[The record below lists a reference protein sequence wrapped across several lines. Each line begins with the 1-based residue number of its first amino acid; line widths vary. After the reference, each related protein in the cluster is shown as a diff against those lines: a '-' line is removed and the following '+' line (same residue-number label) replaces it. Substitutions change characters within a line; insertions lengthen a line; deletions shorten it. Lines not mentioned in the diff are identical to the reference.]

1 LGKVVTNEGSGRV
14 RVRGCA
20 LASASVLSLA
30 VMCTAAQAQ
39 PSGGSVVA
47 GSAQISS
54 SGATTL
60 INQSTSKAIINWQS
74 FSVGQGSTVQFNQ
87 PSASAITLNRVT
99 GTSASVIDGAIRANG
114 QVWLLNPNGLLF
126 GNGATIN
133 VAGLLA
139 TTSDINDQ
147 DFLSGRYNFSST
159 GGKGAIAN
167 SGTITAGNGGSVVLS
182 APHVTNKGLIAASA
196 GHVVLGGTD
205 TFTVDFNGDHLLNY
219 AISPNSTG
227 GKVSNSGKIAAAGGT
242 ILMTARAAAGVQDA
256 VINNSGMVEATSVR
270 QENGEIIL
278 EADNGTVSDTGTLDA
293 SGKGAGQTGGTVKVL
308 GQQVAV
314 ADGARIDV
322 SGDAGGGTALI
333 GGNLHGAGPEPNAQN
348 TTVGKATINASAIT
362 SGNGGTVAVYST
374 GTTQVAA
381 AITAKG
387 GIISGKG
394 GTVETSGHVL
404 DFTGT
409 SVNAGVGGT
418 WLLDPYDLT
427 VDSAAATTIDNTL
440 NAGTSVTLQTTATS
454 ASSTPAGIGN
464 VNPSG
469 NGDIII
475 GAALGWTTN
484 ATLTLDAYH
493 SIFINAPI
501 TIISPAVAG
510 GLVLKTNDGGT
521 GGDYSFASGVDVN
534 FGTTNNNGSL
544 TINGSPYTLLYC
556 MTPAVCANNVQ
567 SINSGLTGN
576 YALAAPL
583 DASGV
588 SGWVSIGTDGAGNVG
603 NGGLGFTGTFA
614 GLGNTISNLTINT
627 SASLVGLF
635 GYSDGTIRDIGV
647 VGGSVTTTAGTL
659 IGGLSGYNGGTVSNT
674 YSTAAV
680 NGTSNVG
687 GLFGNT
693 TAGVVNSYATGPVTA
708 TGSFVGGLAGFANGS
723 ISNSYAT
730 GTVTATGSSGHSD
743 VGGLIGETVGANI
756 SQSHAT
762 GSVTVSGG
770 YDAVGGLIGA
780 TVTGGAVMQSFATGS
795 VTDLTGGA
803 KLGGLVGVNSAAISD
818 SYAMG
823 AVSGSGNAIG
833 GLVGSNT
840 TTITTSYST
849 GAVIGGIS
857 AIVGGLVGAN
867 SGTVTQSY
875 WDTDTS
881 GLTTDGAASGSTGLQ
896 TSALQLGLPTGFSTT
911 TWGTTGSNN
920 LYPYLLFQGTPQV
933 ITGIVNVPLGTPV
946 GSSASGLVTVSSFV
960 NGSPSASA
968 TAGVNGAYYLMMPA
982 NTFTGT
988 NQVLTYVN
996 NSTFN
1001 SGVVANDYFQ
1011 NITTSQS
1018 SKYLT
1023 NTQLALYT
1031 TASNLTGA
1039 IAGLGVA
1046 QGTNPGSDLIYR
1058 SGFPAAITLNIQSSN
1073 LTGFTVDAAVNL
1085 GNSGSFLVFA
1095 SGPITQTASIIA
1107 NSLVAV
1113 TSGTNADITLNN
1125 NGNDFAGGGFVTSS
1139 GNVVFGNAGNTG
1151 PTYVTNTSIHGTLT
1165 VNAPNS
1171 TIFVGE
1177 SGSPLN
1183 ATGLVTLNAGAGIS
1197 QGSATLTAGGLSA
1210 TTAAGNITLGNT
1222 GNQISGTVSLA
1233 SSIGAITLTNG
1244 TNTTLGTVSAQGN
1257 IDITSN
1263 GSVVVNGPITTSSS
1277 IVVIDAGGAI
1287 QVNAPITAAAGGSGP
1302 GAIVLS
1308 ANDPNLNGLAS
1319 NSDSNGIVGSGLLT
1333 AASINLD
1340 AGPGLNGLSGSIGS
1354 LAQPLQVT
1362 SDTGQLSL
1370 AIRSYNGN
1378 AAINSAVA
1386 VSIDNNTA
1394 ALAGFGVVLDQSAIG
1409 VNTMGSNSLY
1419 GEVSLTAAGPIT
1431 QTFGIQSGNLT
1442 LTSTGSAGAITLADQ
1457 GCQSSCDFVDPANSV
1472 FGTLYLNSSGNA
1484 TFYNNPGG
1492 VASPI
1497 TLNVGASNV
1506 SGALALYSAS
1516 AEINIGDPAGGTVQA
1531 GSVFLQAGAAG
1542 GISIS
1547 SPLVSNTSIVMSAGL
1562 GISQNTSTTG
1572 DIHIQAGTTL
1582 FAQAFSGSITLG
1594 DLGNGSGDPGNH
1606 IAGQA
1611 VLQANVGNVTFA
1623 NVPGITLGT
1632 DSTDDP
1638 GTPYSLAAGGFI
1650 ATTPG
1655 NITIAPGASISAGS
1669 MASPGSV
1676 SISLQAGGNF
1686 INNSGLAQQTL
1697 LPGNTTYFNIYSA
1710 NPANDVFSGLDSGN
1724 TAVWNTAAG
1733 APITAQANRYIFAF
1747 QPTLTVNVGNV
1758 NKLYGTDD
1766 SAVLQSLAGAPTGLE
1781 PGVVGAF
1788 VGDTAASVYSGT
1800 PTLTSAGTTASANV
1814 GVYSIVAN
1822 LAVGDGYAFTASGIL
1837 TVTPQTLFYNA
1848 AGVSRIYGSANP
1860 ASFGGTVIGFVNGD
1874 TLASAT
1880 AGSLAF
1886 SSTATAAS
1894 GAGSYAITGSGLSA
1908 VNYVFQQAAANASAL
1923 TITPA
1928 ILTYTANTASRVY
1941 GMGNPAFS
1949 GSVTGFVNGD
1959 TLVSATAGTLVFTTS
1974 ATSTS
1979 PVGSY
1984 AIDGSGLNAANY
1996 TFIQAPGNATA
2007 LTIIARPPAPQPST
2021 LASFTNSI
2029 QPPQLSNV
2037 TDTPLGQLNLI
2048 MLSVVPPPPPPP
2060 SPPTPPPVQSPLTD
2074 LSDTPNSSDQTTS
2087 QIANSLDGNNNAP
2100 PGAGPDQ
2107 NSGDGVVIPRILVN
2121 GHPPAPPPT
2130 DISTLSSFGNFSL
2143 WQ

>member
-1 LGKVVTNEGSGRV
+1 LGKVVTNDGGGRA
-14 RVRGCA
+14 RVRGCV
-20 LASASVLSLA
+20 LASASILSLA
-30 VMCTAAQAQ
+30 VMCAAAKAQ

-60 INQSTSKAIINWQS
+60 INQSTPKAIINWQS

-147 DFLSGRYNFSST
+147 DFLSGRYSFSST
-159 GGKGAIAN
+159 GGKGAITNA
-167 SGTITAGNGGSVVLS
+167 GTITAGKGGSVVLS
-182 APHVTNKGLIAASA
+182 APNVTNKGLIQAKA

-219 AISPNSTG
+219 AISPNSSG
-227 GKVSNSGKIAAAGGT
+227 GKVSNSGKVAAAGGT

-278 EADNGTVSDTGTLDA
+278 EADSGTVSDTGALDA
-293 SGKGAGQTGGTVKVL
+293 SGKAAGESGGTVKVL

-314 ADGARIDV
+314 ADGAKIDV

-362 SGNGGTVAVYST
+362 KGNGGTVAVYST

-381 AITAKG
+381 TITAKG
-387 GIISGKG
+387 GITSGKG

-409 SVNAGVGGT
+409 SVDAGLGGT

-427 VDSAAATTIDNTL
+427 VDSTAATTIDNTL
-440 NAGTSVTLQTTATS
+440 NAGTSVTLQTTTTG
-454 ASSTPAGIGN
+454 ASGPGIQ
-464 VNPSG
+464 NPSG

-475 GAALGWTTN
+475 SAALGWSSN

-510 GLVLKTNDGGT
+510 SLVLKTNDGGT

-588 SGWVSIGTDGAGNVG
+588 SGWVSIGTDGAGNIG

-614 GLGNTISNLTINT
+614 GLGNTISNLMINT

-635 GYSDGTIRDIGV
+635 GYSDGTIRDLGV

-659 IGGLSGYNGGTVSNT
+659 VGGLSGYNGGTVSNS
-674 YSTAAV
+674 YSTATV
-680 NGTSNVG
+680 SGTSNVG

-723 ISNSYAT
+723 ISDSYAT

-756 SQSHAT
+756 SRSHAT
-762 GSVTVSGG
+762 GSVRVSGG

-803 KLGGLVGVNSAAISD
+803 KLGGLVGVNGAAISD

-823 AVSGSGNAIG
+823 AVSGAGNAIG

-840 TTITTSYST
+840 TTVTTSYST
-849 GAVIGGIS
+849 GAVIGGTS

-875 WDTDTS
+875 WDTGTS

-896 TSALQLGLPTGFSTT
+896 TSALQFGLPAGFSTT
-911 TWGTTGSNN
+911 TWGNTGGNN

-933 ITGIVNVPLGTPV
+933 ITGIVNTQLGTPV

-960 NGSPSASA
+960 NGSPSASVV
-968 TAGVNGAYYLMMPA
+968 AGVNGAYYLMMPA

-1046 QGTNPGSDLIYR
+1046 QGTNSGSDFIYS
-1058 SGFPAAITLNIQSSN
+1058 SGFPAAITLNVQSTS
-1073 LTGFTVDAAVNL
+1073 TAGFAVDMPVNL
-1085 GNSGSFLVFA
+1085 GTVLSTLIIDA
-1095 SGPITQTASIIA
+1095 AGPITQTQPIIV
-1107 NSLVAV
+1107 NSLLPL
-1113 TSGTNADITLNN
+1113 TTNANITLTDS
-1125 NGNDFAGGGFVTSS
+1125 GNDVVGAGFSIFVS
-1139 GNVVFGNAGNTG
+1139 GNVNFANPGQAGTTYISNSSVAGNMT
-1151 PTYVTNTSIHGTLT
+1151 VT
-1165 VNAPNS
+1165 APNS
-1171 TIFVGE
+1171 SIVVGLSGDTITVNGVM
-1177 SGSPLN
+1177 
-1183 ATGLVTLNAGAGIS
+1183 A
-1197 QGSATLTAGGLSA
+1197 LTAGTGTITQDPTTTIVTGGGLSA
-1210 TTAAGNITLGNT
+1210 SAVTGIDFSNT

-1233 SSIGAITLTNG
+1233 ASSGAITFTNG
-1244 TNTTLGTVSAQGN
+1244 PSTTLGTVSAQGN

-1263 GSVVVNGPITTSSS
+1263 GSVAVNGPITTSSS
-1277 IVVIDAGGAI
+1277 IVVIDTGGAI
-1287 QVNAPITAAAGGSGP
+1287 QVNAPITATFGGSGP

-1319 NSDSNGIVGSGLLT
+1319 NSDSNGISGSGLLT

-1340 AGPGLNGLSGSIGS
+1340 AGYGQNGLSGSIGS

-1370 AIRSYNGN
+1370 AVRSYDGN

-1386 VSIDNNTA
+1386 VSIDNNTS

-1419 GEVSLTAAGPIT
+1419 GQVSLTAAGPIA
-1431 QTFGIQSGNLT
+1431 QSFGIQSGNLT

-1484 TFYNNPGG
+1484 TFYNSPGG

-1531 GSVFLQAGAAG
+1531 GSVLLQAGAAG
-1542 GISIS
+1542 GISIN

-1582 FAQAFSGSITLG
+1582 FAQAFSGSVTLG

-1611 VLQANVGNVTFA
+1611 VLQANAGNVTFA

-1638 GTPYSLAAGGFI
+1638 STPYSLAAGGFI
-1650 ATTPG
+1650 AITPG

-1676 SISLQAGGNF
+1676 SISLQASGNF
-1686 INNSGLAQQTL
+1686 INNSGLAQQTVL
-1697 LPGNTTYFNIYSA
+1697 AGNTTYFNVYSA
-1710 NPANDVFSGLDSGN
+1710 NPANDVFGGLDSGN

-1733 APITAQANRYIFAF
+1733 ALITAQANRYVFAF
-1747 QPTLTVNVGNV
+1747 QPTLTVNIGNV
-1758 NKLYGTDD
+1758 NKPYGTDG
-1766 SAVLQSLAGAPTGLE
+1766 SAVLQSLAGMPTGLE
-1781 PGVVGAF
+1781 PGVAGAF

-1800 PTLTSAGTTASANV
+1800 STLTSAGTVASANV
-1814 GVYSIVAN
+1814 GTYSIVAN
-1822 LAVGDGYAFTASGIL
+1822 LAVGDGYAVTASGML

-1848 AGVSRIYGSANP
+1848 AGVSRTYGSANP
-1860 ASFGGTVIGFVNGD
+1860 ASFGGTVTGFVNGD

-1880 AGSLAF
+1880 NGTLAF

-1894 GAGSYAITGSGLSA
+1894 SAGSYAITGSGLSA
-1908 VNYVFQQAAANASAL
+1908 VNYVFQQAAANATAL
-1923 TITPA
+1923 SITPA
-1928 ILTYTANTASRVY
+1928 ILTYAANIASRAY
-1941 GMGNPAFS
+1941 GTNNPAFS

-1959 TLVSATAGTLVFTTS
+1959 TLLSATTGTLVFTSS

-2007 LTIIARPPAPQPST
+2007 LTIIAGPAAPQPST

-2029 QPPQLSNV
+2029 QPPQLSDV
-2037 TDTPLGQLNLI
+2037 TDTPLGQINLI
-2048 MLSVVPPPPPPP
+2048 TLPVVPPP
-2060 SPPTPPPVQSPLTD
+2060 SPPPSPPPPPPVQSPLTD
-2074 LSDTPNSSDQTTS
+2074 ISDTPNSSDQTTS
-2087 QIANSLDGNNNAP
+2087 QVANSLDGNHNAP

-2107 NSGDGVVIPRILVN
+2107 NGGDAVVIPRMLIN
-2121 GHPPAPPPT
+2121 GRPPAPPPA
-2130 DISTLSSFGNFSL
+2130 DISTLSSFGNFVL